1 MEAQARRVSFSIP
14 SILSFVAAILSFG
27 TGALWGFVL
36 AVAAIVLGVLG
47 VLLALAPGIRG
58 GFVSI
63 MSIVLGVIGVA
74 MALIKAIA

>member
-27 TGALWGFVL
+27 TGAFWGFVL
-36 AVAAIVLGVLG
+36 AMGAIVLGVLG
-47 VLLALAPGIRG
+47 VLLALAPSVRG

-63 MSIVLGVIGVA
+63 MSIFLGAVA
-74 MALIKAIA
+74 VVVALVKAIA